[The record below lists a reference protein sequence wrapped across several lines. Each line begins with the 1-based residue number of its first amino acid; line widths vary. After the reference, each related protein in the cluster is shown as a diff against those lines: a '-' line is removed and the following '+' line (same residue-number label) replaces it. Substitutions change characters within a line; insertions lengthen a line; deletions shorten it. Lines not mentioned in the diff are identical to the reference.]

1 MSNKHLFSAFTKKP
15 KNPFS
20 VVIKEFRNTDTVY
33 ITYSLGP
40 KNGGG
45 SWGEDIRF
53 LNPRTIH
60 MIEEHLSEKHFEKF
74 KAVVLERIA
83 LRDSQ
88 DV

>member
-1 MSNKHLFSAFTKKP
+1 MSKHLFSAFTKKP

-20 VVIKEFRNTDTVY
+20 VIIKEFKNTDTVY

-53 LNPRTIH
+53 LNPKTIA
-60 MIEEHLSEKHFEKF
+60 MIKDHLSEKHFENF
-74 KAVVLERIA
+74 KQVVLERIA
-83 LRDSQ
+83 LRDTES
-88 DV
+88 V

>member
-1 MSNKHLFSAFTKKP
+1 MNKKHLFSAFTKKP

-20 VVIKEFRNTDTVY
+20 VIIKEFRNNDTVY

-53 LNPRTIH
+53 LNPRTIS
-60 MIEEHLSEKHFEKF
+60 MIENHLSEKHFSTF
-74 KAVVLERIA
+74 KAIVLERIA
-83 LRDSQ
+83 FRDSQ
-88 DV
+88 NV